1 MCGAAASR
9 HTESNDAGKWSRAVT
24 IIVSVKI
31 NDGIV
36 MAADSAGAMPS
47 GQVYAHANKIA
58 NLCEGLPIG
67 AMSTGAGGI
76 GNESVETLLKDLR
89 RRFAGLDPARPDWR
103 LDPAGYAMEHVAGR
117 LRSFLFEE
125 KAAPF
130 PEPTNLQLRLCGYS
144 AGRPLAEVWEVS
156 MTGRDCPPPRRIM
169 DENAF
174 GVLWDGQYEAL
185 NRLVLGLGFGIED
198 ALVRHGVPPED
209 AGKLQENLV
218 KDLYTTLSVPA
229 MPIQD
234 AIDLARFLVETTIG
248 FVRFAVFL
256 PKSVG
261 GAVEIAA
268 ITKHEGFRWV
278 QSKRHQPAGIRRG
291 G

>member
-1 MCGAAASR
+1 M
-9 HTESNDAGKWSRAVT
+9 T

-36 MAADSAGAMPS
+36 MAADSAGTMAS
-47 GQVYAHANKIA
+47 GQIYAHANKIT
-58 NLCEGLPIG
+58 NLCEDLPVG

-76 GNESVETLLKDLR
+76 GNESVETLLKDLK
-89 RRFAGLDPARPDWR
+89 RRFGGRDPAHPEWR
-103 LDPAGYAMEHVAGR
+103 LDRASYTMEEVAGR

-125 KAAPF
+125 KAALC
-130 PEPTNLQLRLCGYS
+130 PEPTNLQLRICGYS

-156 MTGRDCPPPRRIM
+156 MTGQECPMPRQVM
-169 DENAF
+169 DETGF
-174 GVLWDGQYEAL
+174 GVMWDGQYEAL
-185 NRLVLGLGFGIED
+185 NRLILGLGFDINAVLLKHGMAPDGAARLQEE
-198 ALVRHGVPPED
+198 LVR
-209 AGKLQENLV
+209 
-218 KDLYTTLSVPA
+218 DLYATLFAPA

-261 GAVEIAA
+261 GGVDIAA

-278 QSKRHQPAGIRRG
+278 QRKDFYPAEVRQN
-291 G
+291 

>member
-1 MCGAAASR
+1 M
-9 HTESNDAGKWSRAVT
+9 T

-36 MAADSAGAMPS
+36 MAADSAGTMGS
-47 GQVYAHANKIA
+47 GQVYTHANKIT

-89 RRFAGLDPARPDWR
+89 RRFDGRDPVGPEWR
-103 LDPAGYAMEHVAGR
+103 LDHASYTMEAVAHR
-117 LRSFLFEE
+117 LRSFLFDE
-125 KAAPF
+125 KAALCPD
-130 PEPTNLQLRLCGYS
+130 PTNLQLRVCGYS

-156 MTGRDCPPPRRIM
+156 MAGRVCPPPRRIM
-169 DENAF
+169 DENGF

-185 NRLVLGLGFGIED
+185 NRLILGLGVDIGD
-198 ALVRHGVPPED
+198 ALVRHGVSPQH
-209 AGKLQENLV
+209 ASRVQEGLV
-218 KDLYTTLSVPA
+218 RDLYATLAVPA

-278 QSKRHQPAGIRRG
+278 QRKSFYPADIRQDG
-291 G
+291 

>member
-1 MCGAAASR
+1 M
-9 HTESNDAGKWSRAVT
+9 T

-31 NDGIV
+31 NDGVV
-36 MAADSAGAMPS
+36 MAADSAGTMNS
-47 GQVYAHANKIA
+47 GQVYAHANKIT
-58 NLCEGLPIG
+58 NLCEGLPLG

-89 RRFAGLDPARPDWR
+89 RRFAGRDPAHRDWR
-103 LDPAGYAMEHVAGR
+103 LDPAGYTLEEVARR
-117 LRSFLFEE
+117 LRAFLFEE
-125 KAAPF
+125 KAAPR
-130 PEPTNLQLRLCGYS
+130 PDPTNLQLRLCGYS

-156 MTGRDCPPPRRIM
+156 VTGRDCPPPRRIM
-169 DENAF
+169 DETGF
-174 GVLWDGQYEAL
+174 GVMWDGQYEAL
-185 NRLVLGLGFGIED
+185 NRLVLGLGFEVGD
-198 ALVRHGVPPED
+198 ALVKHGVPRQQ
-209 AGKLQENLV
+209 AGRLQEELV
-218 KDLYTTLSVPA
+218 RDLYATLSVPA

-261 GAVEIAA
+261 GAVDIAA

-278 QSKRHQPAGIRRG
+278 QRKGFDPADRDRG

>member
-1 MCGAAASR
+1 M
-9 HTESNDAGKWSRAVT
+9 T

-31 NDGIV
+31 NDGVV
-36 MAADSAGAMPS
+36 MAADSAGTMSS
-47 GQVYAHANKIA
+47 GQIYAHANKIT
-58 NLCEGLPIG
+58 NLCEGFPIG

-89 RRFAGLDPARPDWR
+89 RRFAGRDPAHLDWR
-103 LDPAGYAMEHVAGR
+103 LDPERYTMEQLAGR
-117 LRSFLFEE
+117 LRTFLFEE
-125 KAAPF
+125 KAAPC
-130 PEPTNLQLRLCGYS
+130 PEPSNLQLRLCGYS

-156 MTGRDCPPPRRIM
+156 MTGRACPPPRRIM
-169 DENAF
+169 DETSF
-174 GVLWDGQYEAL
+174 GVMWDGQYEAL
-185 NRLVLGLGFGIED
+185 NRLILGLGFDVGD
-198 ALVRHGVPPED
+198 ALVKHGMPAEE
-209 AGKLQENLV
+209 AGRLQEELV
-218 KDLYTTLSVPA
+218 RELYATLSVPA

-278 QSKRHQPAGIRRG
+278 QRKSFYPVGLRQEG
-291 G
+291 

>member
-1 MCGAAASR
+1 
-9 HTESNDAGKWSRAVT
+9 VT

-36 MAADSAGAMPS
+36 MAADSAGTMGS
-47 GQVYAHANKIA
+47 GQIYTHANKIT
-58 NLCEGLPIG
+58 NLCAGLPVG

-89 RRFAGLDPARPDWR
+89 RRFDGRDPAYPEWR
-103 LDPAGYAMEHVAGR
+103 LDPASYTMERVAGR

-125 KAAPF
+125 KAAPC
-130 PEPTNLQLRLCGYS
+130 PEPVNLQLRLCGYS

-156 MTGRDCPPPRRIM
+156 MTGQDCPPPRRIM
-169 DENAF
+169 EETGF
-174 GVLWDGQYEAL
+174 GVMWDGQYEAL
-185 NRLVLGLGFGIED
+185 NRLILGLGFDIGH
-198 ALVRHGVPPED
+198 ALVKHGVQPQE
-209 AGKLQENLV
+209 AGRLQEELV
-218 KDLYTTLSVPA
+218 RDLYATLSVPA

-278 QSKRHQPAGIRRG
+278 QRKGFYPTGILQED
-291 G
+291 

>member
-1 MCGAAASR
+1 M
-9 HTESNDAGKWSRAVT
+9 T

-31 NDGIV
+31 NDGVV
-36 MAADSAGAMPS
+36 MAADSAGTMGS
-47 GQVYAHANKIA
+47 GQVYAHANKIT

-76 GNESVETLLKDLR
+76 GNESIETLLKDLR
-89 RRFAGLDPARPDWR
+89 RRFAGHDPAHRDWR
-103 LDPAGYAMEHVAGR
+103 LDPERYTMEQVAGR
-117 LRSFLFEE
+117 LRAFLFEE
-125 KAAPF
+125 KAAPC

-156 MTGRDCPPPRRIM
+156 MTGQACPPPRRIM
-169 DENAF
+169 EETSF

-185 NRLVLGLGFGIED
+185 NRLILGLGFDIGD
-198 ALVRHGVPPED
+198 ALVKHGMPPQE
-209 AGKLQENLV
+209 AGRLQQELV
-218 KDLYTTLSVPA
+218 RDLYATLSVPA

-234 AIDLARFLVETTIG
+234 AIELARFLVETTIG

-278 QSKRHQPAGIRRG
+278 QRKSFYPAGIRQEG
-291 G
+291 

>member
-1 MCGAAASR
+1 MSGTAASR
-9 HTESNDAGKWSRAVT
+9 HTEGDDARKGSRAVT

-47 GQVYAHANKIA
+47 GQVYAHANKIT

-89 RRFAGLDPARPDWR
+89 RRFAGLDPAHPDWR
-103 LDPAGYAMEHVAGR
+103 LDAAGYAMEHVAGR
-117 LRSFLFEE
+117 LRSFLFQE

-156 MTGRDCPPPRRIM
+156 MTGQDCPPPRRVM
-169 DENAF
+169 DENGF
-174 GVLWDGQYEAL
+174 GVLWDGHYEAL
-185 NRLVLGLGFGIED
+185 NRLVLGLGFDIGD
-198 ALVRHGVPPED
+198 ALLRHGVAPED
-209 AGKLQENLV
+209 AGKLQEKLV
-218 KDLYTTLSVPA
+218 GDLYTTLSVPA

-261 GAVEIAA
+261 GAVEVAA

-278 QSKRHQPAGIRRG
+278 QSKSFHPAGIRKDG
-291 G
+291 

>member
-1 MCGAAASR
+1 M
-9 HTESNDAGKWSRAVT
+9 T

-36 MAADSAGAMPS
+36 MAADSAGTMAS
-47 GQVYAHANKIA
+47 GQIYAHANKIT
-58 NLCEGLPIG
+58 NLYEGLPIG

-89 RRFAGLDPARPDWR
+89 RRFAGLDPARADWR
-103 LDPAGYAMEHVAGR
+103 LDPEGYTVGQAAER
-117 LRSFLFEE
+117 LRAFLFEE
-125 KAAPF
+125 KAAHC

-156 MTGRDCPPPRRIM
+156 MAGRDCPPPRRIM
-169 DENAF
+169 DETGF

-185 NRLVLGLGFGIED
+185 NRLILGLGFDID
-198 ALVRHGVPPED
+198 AALLKHGMAPDAAGRLQEELVR
-209 AGKLQENLV
+209 
-218 KDLYTTLSVPA
+218 DLYATLSVPA

-278 QSKRHQPAGIRRG
+278 QRKGFDPAVLRQDR
-291 G
+291 

>member
-1 MCGAAASR
+1 
-9 HTESNDAGKWSRAVT
+9 VT

-36 MAADSAGAMPS
+36 MAADSAGTMGT
-47 GQVYAHANKIA
+47 GQVYAHANKIT

-89 RRFAGLDPARPDWR
+89 RRFDGRDPAYPEWR
-103 LDPAGYAMEHVAGR
+103 LDGASYTMEEVAGR
-117 LRSFLFEE
+117 LRTFLFEE
-125 KAAPF
+125 KAALCE
-130 PEPTNLQLRLCGYS
+130 EPTNLQLRLCGYS
-144 AGRPLAEVWEVS
+144 SGRPLAEVWQVS
-156 MTGRDCPPPRRIM
+156 MTGQDCPPPRQIM
-169 DENAF
+169 EETAF
-174 GVLWDGQYEAL
+174 GVMWDGQYEAL
-185 NRLVLGLGFGIED
+185 NRLILGLGFDIGA
-198 ALVRHGVPPED
+198 ALVKHDLAAEQASR
-209 AGKLQENLV
+209 LQEELV
-218 KDLYTTLSVPA
+218 RDLYATLSVPA

-234 AIDLARFLVETTIG
+234 AVDLARFLVETTIG
-248 FVRFAVFL
+248 FVRFAVFM

-278 QSKRHQPAGIRRG
+278 QRKGFYPAKLNQDR
-291 G
+291 

>member
-1 MCGAAASR
+1 MLAVAVAVTCE
-9 HTESNDAGKWSRAVT
+9 TLDAPQPVCPEPDVRRGRST

-89 RRFAGLDPARPDWR
+89 RRFAGLDPAHPDWR

-169 DENAF
+169 DENGF
-174 GVLWDGQYEAL
+174 GVLWDGNTRRSIADRRHHQARGLPLGAEQAPPSR
-185 NRLVLGLGFGIED
+185 RL
-198 ALVRHGVPPED
+198 PPRR
-209 AGKLQENLV
+209 L
-218 KDLYTTLSVPA
+218 TPA
-229 MPIQD
+229 
-234 AIDLARFLVETTIG
+234 
-248 FVRFAVFL
+248 
-256 PKSVG
+256 
-261 GAVEIAA
+261 
-268 ITKHEGFRWV
+268 
-278 QSKRHQPAGIRRG
+278 RG
-291 G
+291 GRARREAAGERPPVA

>member
-1 MCGAAASR
+1 M
-9 HTESNDAGKWSRAVT
+9 TV
-24 IIVSVKI
+24 IVSVKI

-36 MAADSAGAMPS
+36 MAADSAGSMSS

-58 NLCEGLPIG
+58 NLCRGLPIG
-67 AMSTGAGGI
+67 AMSTGSGGI

-89 RRFAGLDPARPDWR
+89 WRFTGLEPAHADWHLDPANYTV
-103 LDPAGYAMEHVAGR
+103 GQVAER
-117 LRSFLFEE
+117 LRSFLFDE
-125 KAAPF
+125 KATACPD
-130 PEPTNLQLRLCGYS
+130 PTNLQVRLCGYS
-144 AGRPLAEVWEVS
+144 AGRPLAEVWEVN
-156 MTGRDCPPPRRIM
+156 MAAHTCPPPRQIM
-169 DENAF
+169 DESSF

-185 NRLVLGLGFGIED
+185 NRLILGLGYNISE
-198 ALVRHGVPPED
+198 ALVRHGIAPQS
-209 AGKLQENLV
+209 AGELQANLT
-218 KDLYTTLSVPA
+218 KDLYATLAVPA

-268 ITKHEGFRWV
+268 VTKHEGFRWV
-278 QSKRHQPAGIRRG
+278 QRKDVYPPHLN
-291 G
+291 

>member
-1 MCGAAASR
+1 VEPR
-9 HTESNDAGKWSRAVT
+9 VVT

-58 NLCEGLPIG
+58 NLCEG
-67 AMSTGAGGI
+67 
-76 GNESVETLLKDLR
+76 
-89 RRFAGLDPARPDWR
+89 
-103 LDPAGYAMEHVAGR
+103 
-117 LRSFLFEE
+117 
-125 KAAPF
+125 
-130 PEPTNLQLRLCGYS
+130 
-144 AGRPLAEVWEVS
+144 GRPLAEVWEVS

-169 DENAF
+169 DETGF

-185 NRLVLGLGFGIED
+185 NRLVLGLGFDIGD

-218 KDLYTTLSVPA
+218 KDLYATLSVPA

-234 AIDLARFLVETTIG
+234 AIDLARLLVETTIG

-268 ITKHEGFRWV
+268 ITKHE
-278 QSKRHQPAGIRRG
+278 AA
-291 G
+291 

>member
-1 MCGAAASR
+1 M
-9 HTESNDAGKWSRAVT
+9 T

-89 RRFAGLDPARPDWR
+89 RRFDGDDPAHPGWR
-103 LDPAGYAMEHVAGR
+103 LDRAGYTVEQVATR
-117 LRSFLFEE
+117 LRAFLFDE
-125 KAAPF
+125 KAAPRG
-130 PEPTNLQLRLCGYS
+130 EPTGLQVRVCGYS
-144 AGRPLAEVWEVS
+144 AGRPLAEVWEVGIA
-156 MTGRDCPPPRRIM
+156 GRDCPPPRRIM
-169 DENAF
+169 EETAF

-185 NRLVLGLGFGIED
+185 NRLVLGVGFDVADVLAGHGLPAGE
-198 ALVRHGVPPED
+198 ARALQERLVR
-209 AGKLQENLV
+209 
-218 KDLYTTLSVPA
+218 DLYATLSVPA

-261 GAVEIAA
+261 GEVQIAA

-278 QSKRHQPAGIRRG
+278 RSPSQTAP
-291 G
+291 